1 MGGAGHDRGGFE
13 RVVGVLR
20 GWFDR
25 NVNTLVVVAILL
37 AAWQFT
43 SQVIVGSNL
52 YLPSPVYTATKTMA
66 SSDLVWQGLKTTL
79 IEVLSGFIAGL
90 VIGIPLGIVMSESFL
105 ARRVALPWIVFIYAI
120 PAAIIAPLFL
130 VWFGVNLL
138 AISLFVSML
147 SFFPIFIS
155 MTTGVTSV
163 EEEYYQLGRISGATR
178 WQMIKHVKFWVALP
192 YLFTGIRIGIQ
203 SSVVGAIV
211 AEFIA
216 SGSGLGFL
224 IVSAYNNV
232 NIGLMFGTLFVL
244 MVVAIVYYQ
253 TVDAILNYLQP
264 VPATE

>member
-13 RVVGVLR
+13 RLVGALR

-25 NVNTLVVVAILL
+25 NVNTLVVVAVLL

-43 SQVIVGSNL
+43 SQVIIGSNL

-66 SSDLVWQGLKTTL
+66 SSDLVWQGLQTTL

-163 EEEYYQLGRISGATR
+163 EEEYYQLGQISGATR

-253 TVDAILNYLQP
+253 TVDAILTYLQP
-264 VPATE
+264 VPTTE

>member
-1 MGGAGHDRGGFE
+1 MAGSGTKQSGSG
-13 RVVGVLR
+13 RVVDLAR
-20 GWFDR
+20 GWLDR
-25 NVNTLVVVAILL
+25 NINSLIVVALL
-37 AAWQFT
+37 IVAWQVV
-43 SQVIVGSNL
+43 SQFVIGSNL
-52 YLPSPVYTATKTMA
+52 YLPSPVYTVEKTLE
-66 SSDLVWQGLKTTL
+66 SRDLVWQGLQTTL
-79 IEVLSGFIAGL
+79 IEVLAGFLTGL
-90 VIGIPLGIVMSESFL
+90 IIGVPLGIIVSESFL

-138 AISLFVSML
+138 AISLFVSLL

-155 MTTGVTSV
+155 TTTGVTSV

-224 IVSAYNNV
+224 IVAAYNNV
-232 NIGLMFGTLFVL
+232 NVGLMFGTLFVL

-253 TVDAILNYLQP
+253 TVDAILKYLQP
-264 VPATE
+264 VPSTE